1 MHYFSFL
8 VRLDTKRTNENAT
21 PKFTENLTQFAFEQ
35 RSENKWHKIGTKRQK
50 RSCLNV
56 RHRISSIVSKVITPY
71 IMMSQ

>member
-8 VRLDTKRTNENAT
+8 VHLDTKRTNENAT
-21 PKFTENLTQFAFEQ
+21 PKFTENPTQFAFEQ

-50 RSCLNV
+50 RSRLNV